1 MHGTKMQTYSIY
13 RALEQQD
20 FQQHQ
25 LNIVQ
30 LAIHQLPRTISKHF
44 NCFLIG
50 MISMY
55 KTNFI
60 QLVKAMLESTS
71 QDLPNKY
78 LFIMRQHNNV
88 QESIS
93 REYFQAMHAHI
104 LMNAIQ
110 IHTTQDSPASF
121 CILEVLQMRI
131 NTNNTKL
138 LV

>member
-30 LAIHQLPRTISKHF
+30 LTIHQLPRTISKHF

-78 LFIMRQHNNV
+78 LFIMRQHNKV

-93 REYFQAMHAHI
+93 RVYFQAMHAHI
-104 LMNAIQ
+104 LMSAIQ

-121 CILEVLQMRI
+121 CILEALWMRI